1 MARILVV
8 EDDPNISKLIAA
20 SLHMAGHRA
29 DVCREGTPVVDLVF
43 GGEYD
48 LVLLDIMLP
57 GMDGF
62 EIMSRIRIRSV
73 PVIFLTAK
81 GNVADRVTG
90 LRLGADDYIVK
101 PFEPVEL
108 LARVEAV
115 LRRAGKATE
124 VYSLH
129 GIELNVTERLVRKDG
144 HRVNLAPKEF
154 DLLALLMQ
162 NVNIALA
169 REKILAIV
177 WGYSYQGETRTVDTH
192 IQQLRKKLDLKDCL
206 RTVSKVG
213 YRLEKDDALWSKDFS
228 ADAGAG
234 DVGGICHGL
243 DDDTEQP
250 PRANGSGD
258 ATSAAG
264 A

>member
-1 MARILVV
+1 MARILIA

-29 DVCREGTPVVDLVF
+29 EVCQEGPPVVDMVF

-48 LVLLDIMLP
+48 LILLDIMLP

-62 EIMSRIRIRSV
+62 EIMSRIRIKDV

-115 LRRAGKATE
+115 LRRTGKGAE
-124 VYSLH
+124 VYSLD
-129 GIELNVTERLVRKDG
+129 GLELNLTQRVVRKNG
-144 HRVNLAPKEF
+144 RRAYLSPKEF

-162 NVNIALA
+162 NINIALG
-169 REKILAIV
+169 RDKILAIV
-177 WGYSYQGETRTVDTH
+177 WGYSFQGESRTVDTH

-213 YRLEKDDALWSKDFS
+213 YRLERDDALWSKDIP

-234 DVGGICHGL
+234 HGGAVCHGL

-250 PRANGSGD
+250 PGQNGAGD
-258 ATSAAG
+258 PTGAAG

>member
-1 MARILVV
+1 MAKILVA
-8 EDDPNISKLIAA
+8 EDDPNILKLIAA
-20 SLHMAGHRA
+20 SLTMAGHQA
-29 DVCREGTPVVDLVF
+29 DLVSDGAPVVERVF
-43 GGEYD
+43 TGDYD
-48 LVLLDIMLP
+48 LILLDIMLP

-62 EIMSRIRIRSV
+62 EIMSRIGVRGV
-73 PVIFLTAK
+73 PVIFLTAR

-115 LRRAGKATE
+115 LRRVGRGGE
-124 VYSLH
+124 VYRLN
-129 GIELNVTERLVRKDG
+129 GVELNVSERVVRRDG
-144 HRVNLAPKEF
+144 RRVYLSPKEF

-192 IQQLRKKLDLKDCL
+192 IQQLRKKLGLKDCL

-213 YRLEKDDALWSKDFS
+213 YRLERDDALWTKDPA

-234 DVGGICHGL
+234 NGRAGRDGL
-243 DDDTEQP
+243 DGDRHQP
-250 PRANGSGD
+250 QHPNGAGD
-258 ATSAAG
+258 PASSAG

>member
-1 MARILVV
+1 MAKLLVA

-20 SLHMAGHRA
+20 SLRMAGHQA
-29 DVCREGTPVVDLVF
+29 QTCGDGNQVVDLVF
-43 GGEYD
+43 AGDYD

-62 EIMSRIRIRSV
+62 EIMGRIRIRAV

-81 GNVADRVTG
+81 SNVADRVTG

-115 LRRAGKATE
+115 LRRAGKGGE
-124 VYSLH
+124 VYRLH
-129 GIELNVTERLVRKDG
+129 GIELNVPERAVRKDG
-144 HRVNLAPKEF
+144 HRVTLSPKEF
-154 DLLALLMQ
+154 DLMTLLMQ

-192 IQQLRKKLDLKDCL
+192 IQQLRKKLGLKNCL

-213 YRLEKDDALWSKDFS
+213 YRLERDDALWSENLS
-228 ADAGAG
+228 HDAGAG
-234 DVGGICHGL
+234 DGSALHHGL
-243 DDDTEQP
+243 D
-250 PRANGSGD
+250 GD
-258 ATSAAG
+258 SQQS
-264 A
+264 